1 MPINLV
7 NPSILT
13 ILILTI
19 AILSESRF
27 TGFLDYQDFVL
38 HIHLVNP
45 LIQIILILTIAI
57 LSDCD

>member
-1 MPINLV
+1 MVSDTIALLSESRFTGFLDYQDIFLPINLV

-19 AILSESRF
+19 AL
-27 TGFLDYQDFVL
+27 
-38 HIHLVNP
+38 
-45 LIQIILILTIAI
+45 